1 MWDLRNREQRKWGRL
16 WYEMNPEWKKM
27 PELWSC
33 QRVQASSRELW
44 KILEGFCFVCF
55 CLFLSALVNRM
66 FGVRVVT
73 GADLGVLYTWLKT
86 VKFGPQ
92 LFPWF
97 LPNLSAVFLFSNTW
111 DLLNESSHSYGM
123 PTQTGW
129 ADQRSYKMCVCSRLN
144 RESDKEN
151 STSFFQKAVAGLL
164 FKMK

>member
-1 MWDLRNREQRKWGRL
+1 MKRAFQSRSNSIYKGPVAGGRMWNLRNREQIKWGRL
-16 WYEMNPEWKKM
+16 WYKMNPEWEKM

-55 CLFLSALVNRM
+55 CLFLSVLVNRM
-66 FGVRVVT
+66 FGVIVVT

-97 LPNLSAVFLFSNTW
+97 LHNLSAVFLFSNTW
-111 DLLNESSHSYGM
+111 DLLNESSHSYDM
-123 PTQTGW
+123 PTQTKW
-129 ADQRSYKMCVCSRLN
+129 AWSEVLQNVH
-144 RESDKEN
+144 
-151 STSFFQKAVAGLL
+151 LL
-164 FKMK
+164 KVK